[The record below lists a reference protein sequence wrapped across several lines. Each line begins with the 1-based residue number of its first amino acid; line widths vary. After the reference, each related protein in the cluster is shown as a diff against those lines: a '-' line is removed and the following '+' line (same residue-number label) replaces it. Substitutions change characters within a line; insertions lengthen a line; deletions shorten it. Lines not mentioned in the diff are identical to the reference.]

1 VDLKHEFLNLYVHNF
16 IRTAVA
22 LPEVRVA
29 DPEFNATQTISLLN
43 KSAEQRAI
51 LTVFP
56 ELGVSAYSCEDLF
69 HQQALLDG
77 CLSALARILD
87 ASCDLPVIGLVGLPL
102 RIDGLLYNCATIFY
116 RGKIVGIVPKTY
128 LPNYREFYERR
139 QFAPADYAVCENV
152 DLLGQKGIP
161 FGNRLLFRVEN
172 QPLLTFYV
180 EICED
185 VWVPIPPSSYAALAG
200 ATVIVNLSA
209 SNITVGKADYRRQL
223 VANQSGRCLSAYLYS
238 ASGMGESTTDLAW
251 DGHGMIYENGSR
263 VAESERFSYTEQLIA
278 GDIDLDRLSTG
289 KDAPDQFRAVS
300 AAPSGRAAKIPDDN
314 FCGGNKQ
321 GRTDSIAT
329 EV

>member
-1 VDLKHEFLNLYVHNF
+1 VDLKHDFLNLYAHNF

-43 KSAEQRAI
+43 KSAEQRVI
-51 LTVFP
+51 LTAFP
-56 ELGVSAYSCEDLF
+56 ELGISAYSCEDLF

-77 CLSALARILD
+77 CLSALDRILD

-102 RIDGLLYNCATIFY
+102 RIDGLLYNCAAVFY

-139 QFAPADYAVCENV
+139 QFAPADHAVCENV

-200 ATVIVNLSA
+200 ATVMVNLSA

-251 DGHGMIYENGSR
+251 DGHGMIY
-263 VAESERFSYTEQLIA
+263 
-278 GDIDLDRLSTG
+278 
-289 KDAPDQFRAVS
+289 
-300 AAPSGRAAKIPDDN
+300 
-314 FCGGNKQ
+314 
-321 GRTDSIAT
+321 
-329 EV
+329 